1 MTRAYTQHFLSDQN
15 LVLLML
21 DLSKLGQSHILMTTP
36 PSLFLVLCHWHKDHA
51 IKHRQGT

>member
-51 IKHRQGT
+51 IIHRQGT